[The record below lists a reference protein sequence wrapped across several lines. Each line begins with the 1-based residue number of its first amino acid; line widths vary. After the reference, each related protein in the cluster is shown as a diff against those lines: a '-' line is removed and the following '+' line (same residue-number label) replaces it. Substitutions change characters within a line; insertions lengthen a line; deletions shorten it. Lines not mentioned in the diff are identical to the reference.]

1 MGYRVFLAGASGA
14 IGRRLAPL
22 LRAAGHEVAGT
33 TRSPAKA
40 DALRAAGVTAVVVD
54 VFDADALSR
63 AVAAFRP
70 EIVIHQ
76 LTDLPAGL
84 APDQMAAAIA
94 NNARIRDEGTRNLVA
109 AAGAA
114 GARRMVAQS
123 IAWAYAPG
131 PEPHAEADPL
141 DLAADGLRGTSVRGV
156 AALEQHVLNAPPIE
170 GVVLR
175 YGRFY
180 GSGTGVDAPPQGVA
194 LHVDAAA
201 HAAMLAMDH
210 GGHGIFNIAE
220 PGGPVSTEKA
230 QAELGWR
237 ADFRPPVSS

>member
-1 MGYRVFLAGASGA
+1 MIYRIFLAGAAGA
-14 IGRRLAPL
+14 VGRRLAPL

-33 TRSPAKA
+33 TRSSGKA
-40 DALRAAGVTAVVVD
+40 DGLRAAGVTPLVVD

-114 GARRMVAQS
+114 GARRLVAQS

-141 DLAADGLRGTSVRGV
+141 DLATDGPRAISVRGV
-156 AALEQHVLNAPPIE
+156 AALEHHVLNAPLE

-201 HAAMLAMDH
+201 YAAMLAIDH
-210 GGHGIFNIAE
+210 GGHDIFNIAD
-220 PGGPVSTEKA
+220 PNGPVSTEKA

-237 ADFRPPVSS
+237 ADFRLPALA

>member
-1 MGYRVFLAGASGA
+1 MAYRIFLAGAAGA
-14 IGRRLAPL
+14 IGRRLVPL
-22 LRAAGHEVAGT
+22 LRAAGHDVAGT

-40 DALRAAGVTAVVVD
+40 DALRAAGIAAVVVD
-54 VFDADALSR
+54 VFDADGLSR

-76 LTDLPAGL
+76 LTDLPPGL

-109 AAGAA
+109 AARAA
-114 GARRMVAQS
+114 GAGRLVAQS

-141 DLAADGLRGTSVRGV
+141 DLAAEGPRGVSVRGV
-156 AALEQHVLNAPPIE
+156 AALEHHVLNAPPIE
-170 GVVLR
+170 GLVLR
-175 YGRFY
+175 YGRLY
-180 GSGTGVDAPPQGVA
+180 GPGTGTDTPPQDVA

-201 HAAMLAMDH
+201 QAAMLAIER

-230 QAELGWR
+230 QSELGWR
-237 ADFRPPVSS
+237 HDFRLPASS